1 MKKTIIIILICLVLI
16 QSVSAYT
23 YLNIYL
29 DENGE
34 ALFLGETNE
43 KLSLPEGIEIKG
55 KDIVGRT
62 HSLTNKQG
70 ELWGFSYLLEG
81 AEMNILLPKGAVIK
95 NIEGGE
101 ISINNKQISIYIKNE
116 IKLSYILNGEEKLN
130 YWLFLIIIPLIILG
144 LYFYKLKRKFSSS
157 KPEQD
162 KLEIIKQ
169 TLSERENKIID
180 KLKEVGEI
188 KNSKLQKILEIPK
201 ASFSRH
207 IQELEK
213 KEIIERK
220 GEGKNKLISLR

>member
-62 HSLTNKQG
+62 QTLTNKQG